1 MSKRQKYDWPVLLQ
15 EFTDSGL
22 TQAQFCAERHINAK
36 YFSLRR
42 VKLLKEKQP
51 AFVRVKVSP
60 SSSSDHAIQKALVLR
75 FPHVELCFDT
85 SIDPVY
91 ISQLIKASS

>member
-22 TQAQFCAERHINAK
+22 TQAQFCVERHINAK

-42 VKLLKEKQP
+42 AKLLKEKQP
-51 AFVRVKVSP
+51 AFVRAKISASP
-60 SSSSDHAIQKALVLR
+60 NSHSARQQTLLLK
-75 FPHVELCFDT
+75 FPHVELHFDT
-85 SIDPVY
+85 STDPAY
-91 ISQLIKASS
+91 ISQLIKASL